1 MGVRIHREYPPSE
14 GIYYDL
20 FLVAFLAAEGSL
32 EGHKNYHTWRFF
44 QTVCLIWSLFFE
56 VMFMSFF
63 VVGPRVNMVAAAAA
77 S

>member
-1 MGVRIHREYPPSE
+1 MICFSLLSSRSRGPSRVIKITTLGV
-14 GIYYDL
+14 
-20 FLVAFLAAEGSL
+20 
-32 EGHKNYHTWRFF
+32 F

-63 VVGPRVNMVAAAAA
+63 FVVGPRVNMVAAAA